1 MYLKIAMYGGS
12 FRILEQDTRE
22 CMTKTA
28 TNGIKILVA
37 DCPELRMGSRKLY
50 LRGDCEENDNEL
62 LGFNNGYE
70 NFTNYLRALEEVV
83 ERFVVCL
90 RYGNL

>member
-1 MYLKIAMYGGS
+1 MYLKIAMYGDS
-12 FRILEQDTRE
+12 FRILEQDTRAR
-22 CMTKTA
+22 MSKTA
-28 TNGIKILVA
+28 SNGIKIMVVQ
-37 DCPELRMGSRKLY
+37 CPELRMYSRQLF
-50 LRGDCEENDNEL
+50 LRGAHEDSDNEL

-90 RYGNL
+90 R

>member
-1 MYLKIAMYGGS
+1 MYLKIAMYKGS
-12 FRILEQDTRE
+12 FSILEQDTRANVE
-22 CMTKTA
+22 KTA
-28 TNGIKILVA
+28 SNGIKILVVN
-37 DCPELRMGSRKLY
+37 CPELRMRSRKLF
-50 LRGDCEENDNEL
+50 LRGNQEENDNEL

-90 RYGNL
+90 K

>member
-1 MYLKIAMYGGS
+1 MYLKIAMYKGS

-28 TNGIKILVA
+28 TNGIKIMILQY
-37 DCPELRMGSRKLY
+37 PELMMYSRKLF
-50 LRGDCEENDNEL
+50 LRGNQEDADYDL
-62 LGFNNGYE
+62 LDFNNVSE
-70 NFTNYLRALEEVV
+70 DFTNYLRALEEVV

-90 RYGNL
+90 R

>member
-1 MYLKIAMYGGS
+1 MYLKIAMYKGS

-28 TNGIKILVA
+28 TNGIKIMILQ
-37 DCPELRMGSRKLY
+37 CPEMMGYAQKLF
-50 LRGDCEENDNEL
+50 LRGSDEEYDNEL
-62 LGFNNGYE
+62 MSYDRCRE
-70 NFTNYLRALEEVV
+70 NFTSYLRALEEVV

-90 RYGNL
+90 R

>member
-1 MYLKIAMYGGS
+1 MYLKIAMYRGS

-22 CMTKTA
+22 SMTKTA
-28 TNGIKILVA
+28 SNGIKIMILQ
-37 DCPELRMGSRKLY
+37 CPELRMYSRTLF
-50 LRGDCEENDNEL
+50 LRGNQEENDNEL

-90 RYGNL
+90 K